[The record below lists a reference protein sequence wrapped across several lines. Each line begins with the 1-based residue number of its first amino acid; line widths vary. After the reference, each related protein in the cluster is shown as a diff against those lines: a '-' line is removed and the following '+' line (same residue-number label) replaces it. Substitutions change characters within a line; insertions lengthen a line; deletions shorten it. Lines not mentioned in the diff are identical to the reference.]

1 MTTQAKKVL
10 NDLKQ
15 SYAMLENE
23 EDYTKF
29 RVLWVAAITLARA
42 VGHILDKVDSKQS
55 ILMKTIIDK
64 KWKNLKNNEN
74 RAENII
80 FFEFIENERNQI
92 LKEYEFGMLSSP
104 INLMIEGKDS
114 VFTLNSCMYMPLQ
127 DGKYTGED
135 CRDVLAEAIIWW
147 ENYINEI
154 NLAVLNV

>member
-10 NDLKQ
+10 SDLKQ
-15 SYAMLENE
+15 SHAMLESE

-55 ILMKTIIDK
+55 ILMKTTIDK
-64 KWKNLKNNEN
+64 KWKNLKNSKN
-74 RAENII
+74 RSKNII

-104 INLMIEGKDS
+104 IDLMVEGKDS
-114 VFTLNSCMYMPLQ
+114 VFTLDSCMYMPLQ
-127 DGKYTGED
+127 DGKYAGED
-135 CRDVLAEAIIWW
+135 CRDVLAEAITWW
-147 ENYINEI
+147 KNYICEI
-154 NLAVLNV
+154 DVELVA